1 MCPGRQAV
9 HREGAGE
16 TQEQVNWEGERWQVE
31 QGLEDILGL

>member
-1 MCPGRQAV
+1 MCLGRQAV

-16 TQEQVNWEGERWQVE
+16 TQEQVNWEGRWQVE